1 MQNRATL
8 YYKGSFS
15 AAHFLPNYEGPCHNL
30 HGHSF
35 ECEVWLSG
43 PINAESGMVLDFRYI
58 KNIIASLDH
67 GLLNEKLA
75 NPTAEL
81 VAWWLLHKIPLA
93 DKVRVWESDHSY
105 AEVEKTYDDRLRELS
120 TPERERL
127 LQGRW

>member
-1 MQNRATL
+1 
-8 YYKGSFS
+8 
-15 AAHFLPNYEGPCHNL
+15 
-30 HGHSF
+30 
-35 ECEVWLSG
+35 
-43 PINAESGMVLDFRYI
+43 MVLDFRYI